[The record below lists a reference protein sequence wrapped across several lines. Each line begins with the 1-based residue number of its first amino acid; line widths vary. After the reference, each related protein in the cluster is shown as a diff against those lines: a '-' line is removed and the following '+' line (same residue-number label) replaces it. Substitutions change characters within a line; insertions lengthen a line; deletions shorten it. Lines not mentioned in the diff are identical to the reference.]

1 MHPIERLR
9 YVARATHVPPQY
21 LVRETAMA
29 LSDFVGDD
37 AVLLISCKR
46 ILDRQP
52 SAAPL
57 VWLIAH
63 ALGSPNPGQALW
75 QAAEQVEEDR
85 TPAAI
90 AYELPD
96 DATVAVIGWGEW
108 LTDVLRSRGD
118 IGVVAVDI
126 DGSAEYEME
135 DALDAD
141 QKGLVIDPSGVGQ
154 ALAEATHVLLS
165 LDALGSESC
174 VARQGALAMAATA
187 RHRGLPVWGVA
198 PTGVALPARMY
209 TGLTRRWHE
218 SDQSPLWERP
228 VEEIDTALLDL
239 VATHKGLV
247 SADEALRTSGCPIVP
262 ELF

>member
-1 MHPIERLR
+1 MP
-9 YVARATHVPPQY
+9 AQY

-37 AVLLISCKR
+37 AVLLISCRR

-63 ALGSPNPGQALW
+63 ALAAPNPGPALW
-75 QAAEQVEEDR
+75 QAAEDIENDR
-85 TPAAI
+85 TAAAI

-96 DATVAVIGWGEW
+96 DATVAVIGWSDW
-108 LTDVLRSRGD
+108 LGDVLRSRGD
-118 IGVVAVDI
+118 IGVVAIDI
-126 DGSAEYEME
+126 DGALEYELE
-135 DALDAD
+135 DVLDPD
-141 QKGLVIDPSGVGQ
+141 QKALIVDPSGVGQ
-154 ALAEATHVLLS
+154 ALSEATHVLIG
-165 LDALGSESC
+165 LDGLGQESC
-174 VARQGALAMAATA
+174 VARQGALSMAATA
-187 RHRGLPVWGVA
+187 RHRGLPVWGIA

-209 TGLTRRWHE
+209 SGLTRRWHE
-218 SDQSPLWERP
+218 STQDPVWERP
-228 VEEIDTALLDL
+228 VEEIETALLDT

-247 SADEALRTSGCPIVP
+247 SVQDALRTSGCPIVP